1 MFLLVGEFQS
11 PEFGFVSF
19 RLFRGSSCITRY
31 PLVFC
36 YHNSM
41 NELRM
46 ARLAMATRFELI
58 LYGERE
64 SYLRA
69 IGEEALE
76 EISRVEAQLSFYRT
90 DSDVT
95 DLNLRGSSETVP
107 VDPRFFRLLQK
118 AQELSLQSEGAF
130 DITVAPLMQVWG
142 FVGGSGSMP
151 EASAIET
158 ARQRVGMQNVVLD
171 EANYTVRFACE
182 GVQIDL
188 GAIGKGYAVD
198 RAIDILR
205 ENEIENA
212 LLHGGTSTVFGLGSP
227 PDSDGWTI
235 GIQKPYSEEGDSP
248 IAAVTLHNEALSV
261 SAPHG
266 KWFEN
271 EGKRYGHVIDPR
283 TGYPTGNTL
292 LAALVTPTATEGDA
306 LSTAL
311 LTLGSAWLPELSCL
325 SPNYRALVAETD
337 ANGTLALC
345 KTANFR

>member
-1 MFLLVGEFQS
+1 
-11 PEFGFVSF
+11 
-19 RLFRGSSCITRY
+19 
-31 PLVFC
+31 
-36 YHNSM
+36 M
-41 NELRM
+41 NEVRM

-69 IGEEALE
+69 VGEEALE

-95 DLNLRGSSETVP
+95 DLNLRGGSEMVP
-107 VDPRFFRLLQK
+107 VDPRFFRLLLK
-118 AQELSLQSEGAF
+118 AQELSAESEGAF

-142 FVGGSGSMP
+142 FVSGSGSMP
-151 EASAIET
+151 IETDIET
-158 ARQRVGMQNVVLD
+158 ARQSVGRQNVILD
-171 EANYTVRFACE
+171 EANYAVTFARE

-205 ENEIENA
+205 ENEIANA
-212 LLHGGTSTVFGLGSP
+212 LLHGGTSTIFGLGSP
-227 PDSDGWTI
+227 PDSEGWGI
-235 GIQKPYSEEGDSP
+235 GIQKPYSEAGDSP
-248 IAAVTLHNEALSV
+248 IAAVTLHDEALSV

-266 KWFEN
+266 KWFESG
-271 EGKRYGHVIDPR
+271 GKRYSHVSDPR
-283 TGYPTGNTL
+283 TGYPTGSTL

-311 LTLGSAWLPELSCL
+311 LTLGSAWLPELTRTH
-325 SPNYRALVAETD
+325 PDYRALVAET
-337 ANGTLALC
+337 NGEGSLILS
-345 KTANFR
+345 KTENFR

>member
-1 MFLLVGEFQS
+1 
-11 PEFGFVSF
+11 
-19 RLFRGSSCITRY
+19 
-31 PLVFC
+31 
-36 YHNSM
+36 M

-46 ARLAMATRFELI
+46 ARAAMATRFELI

-69 IGEEALE
+69 VGEEALE
-76 EISRVEAQLSFYRT
+76 EISRVEAQLSYYRT

-95 DLNLRGSSETVP
+95 DLNLRGSQEIVP
-107 VDPRFFRLLQK
+107 VDPRFFSLLLR
-118 AQELSLQSEGAF
+118 AQELSIESEGAF

-142 FVGGSGSMP
+142 FVGGTGSMP
-151 EASAIET
+151 QEGDVAA
-158 ARQRVGMQNVVLD
+158 ARAKVGMQNLVLD
-171 EANYTVRFACE
+171 SENYTVRFAQE

-205 ENEIENA
+205 ENEIEAA
-212 LLHGGTSTVFGLGSP
+212 LLHGGTSTIYGLGSP
-227 PDSDGWTI
+227 PDSDGWSI
-235 GIQKPYSEEGDSP
+235 GIQKPYSEPNDSP
-248 IAAVTLHNEALSV
+248 IAAVTLRNEALSV

-266 KWFEN
+266 KWFES

-283 TGYPTGNTL
+283 TGYPIGNTL

-311 LTLGSAWLPELSCL
+311 LTLGSAWLSELSQKH
-325 SPNYRALVAETD
+325 PEYRALVAETD
-337 ANGTLALC
+337 ADGQLHLKRT
-345 KTANFR
+345 TNF